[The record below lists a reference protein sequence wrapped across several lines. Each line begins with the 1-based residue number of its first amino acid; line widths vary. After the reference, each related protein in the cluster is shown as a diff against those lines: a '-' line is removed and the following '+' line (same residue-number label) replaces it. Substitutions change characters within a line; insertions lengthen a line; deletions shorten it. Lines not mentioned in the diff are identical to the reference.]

1 MPVTFSEHLLQLRT
15 ARDLSQKALAVEI
28 GISWRTYQNYE
39 LGLREPTLSTLIA
52 LADFYGLSLALLPTI
67 CWDAATRGAKVI
79 RAAVRRPR
87 GFCSRRGLVQRGCT
101 PHFSFVLP
109 KEKRAVHGPKEKTA

>member
-15 ARDLSQKALAVEI
+15 ARDLSQKALAVAKII

-52 LADFYGLSLALLPTI
+52 LADFYGLSL
-67 CWDAATRGAKVI
+67 DE
-79 RAAVRRPR
+79 
-87 GFCSRRGLVQRGCT
+87 LVCR
-101 PHFSFVLP
+101 
-109 KEKRAVHGPKEKTA
+109 ER